1 MQKHVFFNDKN
12 SPMFE
17 QLDIA
22 AQLPPFLGTIMFK
35 HTAFWKADV
44 QKPVLYDLLC
54 NLSSYVKSKD
64 VMKIKVS

>member
-12 SPMFE
+12 SPFE

-44 QKPVLYDLLC
+44 QKPEFYMIAL
-54 NLSSYVKSKD
+54 
-64 VMKIKVS
+64 

>member
-44 QKPVLYDLLC
+44 QKPEFYMIAL
-54 NLSSYVKSKD
+54 
-64 VMKIKVS
+64 

>member
-17 QLDIA
+17 QLDIT

-44 QKPVLYDLLC
+44 QKLEFDMICFVIC
-54 NLSSYVKSKD
+54 QVMVNLRTQ
-64 VMKIKVS
+64 

>member
-17 QLDIA
+17 QLDIT

-44 QKPVLYDLLC
+44 QKPEFYMIAL
-54 NLSSYVKSKD
+54 
-64 VMKIKVS
+64 